1 MEEHFS
7 PEKIPEFLYHEK
19 ESQQRHSIVYTEA
32 LLADNLRKK
41 YTTWFSASDISPFA
55 GYASDAELNLV
66 LFALVPDKE
75 NDYENLFETLCSLI
89 NAKGKQT
96 ENPCFFINEKAPG
109 ILMSPSES
117 DDPQKTASDILD
129 KFETETGHQAICG
142 ISYYPCLDYSHTD
155 IIQNGFKALVHAS
168 MLENKKLA
176 VFDSVSLNISSDEYF
191 QKKDIDNAVK
201 ELEKGLLLN
210 EKDEN
215 ILNSL
220 GVCFAVKK
228 DFEKSLQYFEMAEN
242 QSDSDFIMPLYNK
255 GLINYLNNDPEKA
268 KKIFLQA
275 FEKCKD
281 FYEIPFYLGKTE
293 YDLENRDKAL
303 EYFLK
308 AEEINPESAAVLNYI
323 GEIYLKN
330 KDIEKAYT
338 AYKKSLK
345 VMPENP
351 YALSAIGYIYFI
363 KGENTEIAKTFIE
376 QSLEMDPKNKLFK
389 ERLNLLVSDED
400 SKDLKKAQSF

>member
-19 ESQQRHSIVYTEA
+19 ENQQRHSIVYTEA
-32 LLADNLRKK
+32 FLADKLKK
-41 YTTWFSASDISPFA
+41 IYTTWFSASDISPFA
-55 GYASDAELNLV
+55 GYASDAELKLI

-75 NDYENLFETLCSLI
+75 NDYENLFETLCSLVH
-89 NAKGKQT
+89 AKGKQT

-109 ILMSPSES
+109 LLMGSSES
-117 DDPQKTASDILD
+117 ENSEKTASDILD
-129 KFETETGHQAICG
+129 KFEAETGHQAICG
-142 ISYYPCLDYSHTD
+142 ISYYPCLDYTHTD
-155 IIQNGFKALVHAS
+155 IIQNGFKALIHAS

-228 DFEKSLQYFEMAEN
+228 DFDKSLKYFEMAD
-242 QSDSDFIMPLYNK
+242 QHSDAGFIMPLYNK
-255 GLINYLNNDPEKA
+255 GLINYLNNDTEKA
-268 KKIFLQA
+268 KTIFLQA

-293 YDLENRDKAL
+293 YDLKNTEKAL

-308 AEEINPESAAVLNYI
+308 AEKIKPESAAVLNYI

-338 AYKKSLK
+338 EYKKSLK
-345 VMPENP
+345 IMPENP

-363 KGENTEIAKTFIE
+363 KGENTEIAKTFME
-376 QSLEMDPKNKLFK
+376 QSLEMDPENKLFK
-389 ERLNLLVSDED
+389 ERLNLLVSDEN
-400 SKDLKKAQSF
+400 KEDLKKAQSF